1 MRIVKTPAT
10 SAVVAA
16 TIAGAGAAP
25 PKRNCPFA
33 SGEYAKMI
41 GLRAT
46 MYAIV
51 KKVTSPPL
59 TSWAIDEPRS
69 EILKYE
75 SSMNSA
81 FLILLSGVFATP
93 CAKGCTTLGRC
104 EDLMRYREVTLE
116 TTPSATA
123 ID

>member
-1 MRIVKTPAT
+1 MVNTPAT

-25 PKRNCPFA
+25 PNRNCPFA

-59 TSWAIDEPRS
+59 TSWATEDPRS

-75 SSMNSA
+75 SSIN
-81 FLILLSGVFATP
+81 
-93 CAKGCTTLGRC
+93 
-104 EDLMRYREVTLE
+104 
-116 TTPSATA
+116 
-123 ID
+123 